1 MAPPTVWA
9 PDAADQYTAPF
20 LKAAAHPPAGG
31 VAQSSAETDAP
42 SQPAAPLR
50 AAYLAW
56 IGESGAG
63 AVSVA
68 VGAAAGSVGAA
79 LAGGAP
85 VGAALAV
92 PAGAGAGSVGGGV
105 AEGDAVAAALG
116 ASADVGAGLGEPVGE
131 GAGPA

>member
-42 SQPAAPLR
+42 SQPAAPLS

-63 AVSVA
+63 AVA
-68 VGAAAGSVGAA
+68 VGVGAVAGS
-79 LAGGAP
+79 